1 MVWTDTVQTI
11 IMFGALVI
19 VMFMGTA
26 SVGSFKEV
34 WARNSAGA
42 RIDFFK

>member
-1 MVWTDTVQTI
+1 MQTI

-19 VMFMGTA
+19 VMFMGTT
-26 SVGSFKEV
+26 SVGGFNEV
-34 WARNSAGA
+34 WARNLAGG